1 MSSVKV
7 GLMAEVKNVMM
18 GVMMTATATMAAM
31 WDLQ

>member
-1 MSSVKV
+1 
-7 GLMAEVKNVMM
+7 MAEVKNVMM